1 MTLHAISKRNPE
13 LSILILAAIS
23 GILFVLIT
31 ALQRAVHRT
40 PPTRAGRPAIT

>member
-1 MTLHAISKRNPE
+1 MTLHAIERNPE
-13 LSILILAAIS
+13 LSILIVAAIS

-40 PPTRAGRPAIT
+40 HGASALLSESR